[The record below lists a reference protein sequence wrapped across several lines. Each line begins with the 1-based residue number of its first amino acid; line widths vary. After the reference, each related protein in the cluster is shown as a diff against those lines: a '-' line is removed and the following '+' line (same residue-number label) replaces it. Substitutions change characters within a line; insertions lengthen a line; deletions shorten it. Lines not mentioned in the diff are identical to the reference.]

1 MYTHMSQLSPESR
14 HQFIKSGVKKEKCAY
29 YTLSSKKY
37 NILHCIFQVKWQQC
51 NIFRS
56 VFGRFNLAN
65 STNVNILWGSFT
77 TIQTVPHSG
86 HYSLLYEKKLIE
98 EKNHI
103 VWKYNFWRNKL
114 KMFFVKAVYST
125 FISSIMTFFFFIS
138 VIGMLYVL
146 RLFYHTKFQG
156 VGVYP
161 FTPPPPPVFT
171 PGNRSARIVRIPV
184 DAVSSRCHEVTA
196 DQGTSTLIS
205 WDADVGLP
213 RKLSE
218 VRFCASYYS
227 LLNTDHW
234 SSAFWNETIRN
245 ISKR

>member
-1 MYTHMSQLSPESR
+1 MCLLHSFKQEI
-14 HQFIKSGVKKEKCAY
+14 Q
-29 YTLSSKKY
+29 Y
-37 NILHCIFQVKWQQC
+37 NILHWIFQVKWQQC
-51 NIFRS
+51 NIVRS

-77 TIQTVPHSG
+77 TTQTVPLSG
-86 HYSLLYEKKLIE
+86 HFYLFTIRKKINLKEEPYWKYSFWWNKLI
-98 EKNHI
+98 
-103 VWKYNFWRNKL
+103 
-114 KMFFVKAVYST
+114 MFFDKAVYSN
-125 FISSIMTFFFFIS
+125 FISSIMIIFLFHISDRNALCFEIILQHQISGGGGCIPFI
-138 VIGMLYVL
+138 V
-146 RLFYHTKFQG
+146 
-156 VGVYP
+156 
-161 FTPPPPPVFT
+161 PPGFT
-171 PGNRSARIVRIPV
+171 PGNRNVRIVRIPV

-218 VRFCASYYS
+218 VWFCASYYS